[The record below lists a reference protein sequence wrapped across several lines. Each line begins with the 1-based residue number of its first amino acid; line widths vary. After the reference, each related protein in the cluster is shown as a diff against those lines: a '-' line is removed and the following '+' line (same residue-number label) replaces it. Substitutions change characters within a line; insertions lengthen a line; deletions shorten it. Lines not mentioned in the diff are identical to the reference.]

1 MADPTGL
8 IERSVLSGNG
18 RAKNGTIMK
27 IFINRYALLTLVHRR
42 LS

>member
-18 RAKNGTIMK
+18 RAKNADAHE
-27 IFINRYALLTLVHRR
+27 NLH
-42 LS
+42 